1 MGGRQVSGTGEGDRR
16 VGQVSGTGEGDR
28 RVGQVS
34 GTGEEDMWGQWVGLG
49 HPSPTQTDGGPLTS
63 CTNICRSRIFFGL
76 PMMSIA
82 KPQVFANM
90 HRSPSIP

>member
-16 VGQVSGTGEGDR
+16 VGQVSGTGEDMW
-28 RVGQVS
+28 GQV
-34 GTGEEDMWGQWVGLG
+34 DMWGQWVGLG